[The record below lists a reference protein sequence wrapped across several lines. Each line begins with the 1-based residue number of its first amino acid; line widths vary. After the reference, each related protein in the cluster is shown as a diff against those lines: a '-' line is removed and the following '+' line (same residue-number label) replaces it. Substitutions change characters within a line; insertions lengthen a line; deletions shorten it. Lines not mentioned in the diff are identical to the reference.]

1 MKQRLIVSAR
11 GINLKQYRGK
21 EVQFFIDRTWD
32 LYGQDIKSHGS
43 TGAPITKGEFS
54 EIFKSFLREEKTNNP
69 EAKLSTQLKAAL
81 KKYDRSSLYR
91 DAGERL
97 RGISAEELFGDKETA
112 RRFRKLTGTK
122 AGTFDM
128 SKYQFSRR
136 GTLTDGRGYT
146 VYKYNSV
153 YIVQL
158 NSPLQSLVLTAAEYQ
173 QSEYNQ

>member
-21 EVQFFIDRTWD
+21 EVQFYIDRTWD
-32 LYGQDIKSHGS
+32 LYGQDIRSHGA
-43 TGAPITKGEFS
+43 TGEPITKQEFS
-54 EIFKSFLREEKTNNP
+54 EMFRSFLREEQRSDP
-69 EAKLSTQLKAAL
+69 DAKLSIQLKKAL
-81 KKYDRSSLYR
+81 AKYDRSSLYR
-91 DAGERL
+91 DVGERL

-122 AGTFDM
+122 AGTFDI

-146 VYKYNSV
+146 VYRYSNV